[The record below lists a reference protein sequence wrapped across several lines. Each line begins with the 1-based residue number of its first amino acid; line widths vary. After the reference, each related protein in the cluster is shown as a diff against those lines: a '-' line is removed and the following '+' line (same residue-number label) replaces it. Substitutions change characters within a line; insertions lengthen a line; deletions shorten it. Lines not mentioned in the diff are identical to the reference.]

1 MNSRASH
8 RTLDGSTE
16 IEAQDEHKLTLHKHI
31 RGLHLPTSSLGL
43 ALQHLH
49 ILRHFSIAIEHFD
62 NRYDTHAHIG
72 DIGTLIYASPFQ
84 ACV

>member
-31 RGLHLPTSSLGL
+31 RDLDLPTSSLG
-43 ALQHLH
+43 ACFAAFTYSSAFQHCY
-49 ILRHFSIAIEHFD
+49 RAF
-62 NRYDTHAHIG
+62 
-72 DIGTLIYASPFQ
+72 
-84 ACV
+84 